1 MAHVKRIIISI
12 PDNLLE
18 EVDDMAQVEQIN
30 RSEFIR
36 EAMLLYI
43 AERKKQI
50 LREQLKLGYLEMA
63 KINLAL
69 ALEDCYL
76 DENYYLDGEV
86 TCFESRTSSRK
97 QG

>member
-1 MAHVKRIIISI
+1 MAQVKRIIISI

-18 EVDDMAQVEQIN
+18 EADDMAQSEQIN

-36 EAMLLYI
+36 EAMRLYI

-50 LREQLKLGYLEMA
+50 LREQLRLGYLEMA

-69 ALEDCYL
+69 ALEACYL
-76 DENYYLDGEV
+76 DNEMTL
-86 TCFESRTSSRK
+86 FEPRTK
-97 QG
+97 G